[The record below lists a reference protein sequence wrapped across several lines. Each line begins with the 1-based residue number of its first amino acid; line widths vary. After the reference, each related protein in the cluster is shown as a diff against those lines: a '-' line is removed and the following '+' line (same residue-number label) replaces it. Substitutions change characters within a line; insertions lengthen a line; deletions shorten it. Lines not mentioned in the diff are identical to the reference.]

1 MEIKDFRPINLVGG
15 IYKIILKVMANRF
28 QRVTHELISDSQNAF
43 VKGRQVLDSVLIS
56 SECIDS
62 KLKTGISGVLC
73 KLGVEKAYD
82 HVNWGFLIYMLQRC
96 GFSEKWRK
104 WILYCI
110 STIKFSILINGS
122 PSDFFGSSRG
132 IRQGD
137 PLYSLLFDIVME
149 ALCRMLDMAAAA
161 GQFSGTV
168 FGLLCRFCT

>member
-28 QRVTHELISDSQNAF
+28 RRVAHELISDSQNAF

-82 HVNWGFLIYMLQRC
+82 HVNWGFLIYML
-96 GFSEKWRK
+96 
-104 WILYCI
+104 
-110 STIKFSILINGS
+110 
-122 PSDFFGSSRG
+122 
-132 IRQGD
+132 
-137 PLYSLLFDIVME
+137 
-149 ALCRMLDMAAAA
+149 
-161 GQFSGTV
+161 
-168 FGLLCRFCT
+168 